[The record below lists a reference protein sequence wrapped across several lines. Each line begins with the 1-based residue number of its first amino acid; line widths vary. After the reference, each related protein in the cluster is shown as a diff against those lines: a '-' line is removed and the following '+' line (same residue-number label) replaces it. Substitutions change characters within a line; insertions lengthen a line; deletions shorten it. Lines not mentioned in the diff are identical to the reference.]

1 MVAGYKHYNTRG
13 DVIAQS
19 DSAGVVT
26 WAGGYESGGKR
37 LVEKGTT
44 ADRQKANTKEEDPTG
59 LLNEGFRYRD
69 MEIGMFLSRDPAG
82 FVDGPNLYAYVRQ
95 NPWSAFDPE
104 GLETVAQHTANA
116 QWAAKNG
123 KYLDMTACT
132 FMAFGRAMNPA
143 DSNSELRKASAQM
156 PALVDNARKEIN
168 NSSIPAPLKFVA
180 KAAMATAGNADPLQL
195 LEGGVQVKNTLQTHG
210 WGTAGVML
218 DGMKK
223 AASEDP
229 AYFVAQLTSGFLMG
243 GGGKMLSKPGSGVL
257 ADSAKNIVNSSKEAA
272 TGLSSAEFEALTADL
287 KTTSLYHGGKLTDGV
302 VAARRLSTTTELSYA
317 ELHAAKQPGGSVYR
331 FDVPNTVLEQW
342 KQLDVSPG
350 LDSFGGVQGTELKI
364 PGSLAPELNQFRI
377 P

>member
-1 MVAGYKHYNTRG
+1 VA
-13 DVIAQS
+13 
-19 DSAGVVT
+19 
-26 WAGGYESGGKR
+26 
-37 LVEKGTT
+37 
-44 ADRQKANTKEEDPTG
+44 TG
-59 LLNEGFRYRD
+59 A
-69 MEIGMFLSRDPAG
+69 FLSRDPAG

-116 QWAAKNG
+116 EWAAKNG
-123 KYLDMTACT
+123 KYLDMMACT

-195 LEGGVQVKNTLQTHG
+195 LEGGVQVKNTVQTHG
-210 WGTAGVML
+210 WGTAGIML

-257 ADSAKNIVNSSKEAA
+257 ADSAKTIVN
-272 TGLSSAEFEALTADL
+272 TAEEGF
-287 KTTSLYHGGKLTDGV
+287 V
-302 VAARRLSTTTELSYA
+302 
-317 ELHAAKQPGGSVYR
+317 
-331 FDVPNTVLEQW
+331 NTVKEGIEMGLNSDGHAVTTLNRAGGATITGAFDGSSGVLHIQDVW
-342 KQLDVSPG
+342 VPSAQRGSGIGTQLYKDLIGQYENVQSVTGIAGGDNAAALLKGGISATPRAKILSKLG
-350 LDSFGGVQGTELKI
+350 FTEHSFDAASDTMTSSI
-364 PGSLAPELNQFRI
+364 PK
-377 P
+377 